1 MYAKSCLVRLLAV
14 ALTLGLVAA
23 IGVLVSGS
31 QAGASI
37 IPPEAYPPLAIG
49 VNDHGQGPPDFV
61 NPPGLLIAAEKF
73 MYRGS
78 LVPAHGRWQ
87 VEWQIEA
94 DPDPFLHATFTV
106 TNLLP
111 TAQDFT
117 FNAVLPISPAI
128 TVGTLSGGSFSGT
141 LLDTNG
147 NGATLSTLSG
157 GSPPPMYM
165 SRIDGVDW
173 QALASAPQTFT
184 TIAYGTTGFGPFQF
198 GTPIPSLVGPN
209 ALTSIGIEANVH
221 LSGNDVAVL
230 VATFVVEPLPEPATL
245 ALLGFGGLVVL
256 ARRLRRAAR

>member
-1 MYAKSCLVRLLAV
+1 MYARTRLVRLPAV

-23 IGVLVSGS
+23 FGVLVCGS

-37 IPPEAYPPLAIG
+37 IPPEAYPPLGIWI
-49 VNDHGQGPPDFV
+49 NDHGQGPPDFV
-61 NPPGLLIAAEKF
+61 DPPGLLIAEEKF

-78 LVPAHGRWQ
+78 HAPEHGRWQ
-87 VEWQIEA
+87 VAWEIEA
-94 DPDPFLHATFTV
+94 DADPFLHATFTV

-117 FNAVLPISPAI
+117 FNTVLAISPAI

-141 LLDTNG
+141 LLDTSG
-147 NGATLSTLSG
+147 DGATLTSISG

-165 SRIDGVDW
+165 SRIDGADW
-173 QALASAPQTFT
+173 QGLASGQTFT
-184 TIAYGTTGFGPFQF
+184 TIPYGTTGFGPFQF

-209 ALTSIGIEANVH
+209 ALTSIEIQSDVR

-245 ALLGFGGLVVL
+245 ALLGIGSLTLV
-256 ARRLRRAAR
+256 AIRRRRAGR